1 MVEDMGDIV
10 WSIDPRRD
18 TMSDFVARLRAF
30 GSDVLEPHGI
40 RWAFDAPEDVLRYRL
55 SPDQR
60 RQLYLILKEAIHNVA
75 RHSRATSA
83 RLSIRLEEGS
93 LRAEIEDDGCGYV
106 PDGARLGV
114 HSMRTRAVQ
123 LSGAFDVAA
132 RPEGGTRVSLRFP
145 LAVRNA

>member
-1 MVEDMGDIV
+1 LC
-10 WSIDPRRD
+10 R
-18 TMSDFVARLRAF
+18 
-30 GSDVLEPHGI
+30 
-40 RWAFDAPEDVLRYRL
+40 RL

-83 RLSIRLEEGS
+83 RVSIDLADGS
-93 LRAEIEDDGCGYV
+93 LCAQIEDDGCGYV

-114 HSMRTRAVQ
+114 HSMRTRAKE
-123 LSGAFDVAA
+123 LAGAFDVSA

-145 LAVRNA
+145 LTAKNA